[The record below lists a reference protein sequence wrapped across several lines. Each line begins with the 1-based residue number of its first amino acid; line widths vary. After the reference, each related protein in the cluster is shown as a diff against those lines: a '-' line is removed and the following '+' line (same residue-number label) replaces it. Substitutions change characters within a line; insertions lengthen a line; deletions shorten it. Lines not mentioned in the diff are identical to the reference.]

1 MFITICII
9 IFVVVY
15 AVSFWLWGIVLHLW
29 GIRR

>member
-15 AVSFWLWGIVLHLW
+15 AVAFWLWGIVLHLW